1 MRLLSHVTRCR
12 VLVGSHGDGE
22 DDEVLQLEV
31 EDPPRGLGAR
41 PQHQHAVLRTL
52 ERELVI
58 MADTLTHGMGT
69 TELISGNCMLSQ
81 LHYIYQTNPSADV
94 I

>member
-1 MRLLSHVTRCR
+1 MTSCH

-31 EDPPRGLGAR
+31 EDPPRGLRSR

-58 MADTLTHGMGT
+58 MADMLTHGNGCSHMMRYQETG
-69 TELISGNCMLSQ
+69 ELEFSI
-81 LHYIYQTNPSADV
+81 
-94 I
+94 